1 MSYTPPTP
9 HVLSFLRQRQQIWRF
24 GWAKS
29 PALTMNNPAIHTL
42 PQDCLLLDLFL
53 MGASLEQH
61 VLKGA
66 FSEGIYF

>member
-29 PALTMNNPAIHTL
+29 PALTMNNTAIHTL
-42 PQDCLLLDLFL
+42 PARLSAFGFIFD
-53 MGASLEQH
+53 GASLEQQ